1 MNPLYITQDEL
12 HQMFQSPNQTK
23 RSADSIVTLEPQTVK
38 FQQTF
43 SNIQTNIEAID
54 QLKKELAAKDKLIN
68 DLNSRTSQQIE
79 SLLYQQE
86 KLIQENLNLKKELNN
101 SKAQQKHQQQK
112 LELYMTETKTL
123 QQLRLQERTRY
134 QRDIRNIEK
143 FNQSLTK

>member
-43 SNIQTNIEAID
+43 SNIQTNIETIE

-68 DLNSRTSQQIE
+68 ELNSKTSQQIE
-79 SLLYQQE
+79 SLLSQQE
-86 KLIQENLNLKKELNN
+86 KLIQENLNLKKELST

-134 QRDIRNIEK
+134 QRDIKNIEK
-143 FNQSLTK
+143 YNQSLTK